1 MTTAIEQEA
10 DKIALN
16 GAHAGSRL
24 WIAIE
29 QAIEVGLPGREAR
42 GVFDAL
48 VEQITR
54 EMPDT
59 EGALFGASAFE
70 ALPGKATST
79 AERAEIDANAWRAYE
94 VFVGDAREAEAEDR
108 ADYYRDLARDERAA

>member
-70 ALPGKATST
+70 ALPASATST
-79 AERAEIDANAWRAYE
+79 ADRATIDSDAWRAYE
-94 VFVGDAREAEAEDR
+94 VFVGDAREAAAEDR
-108 ADYYRDLARDERAA
+108 ADYYRDLARDEVAA

>member
-1 MTTAIEQEA
+1 MTTAAEIEA

-29 QAIEVGLPGREAR
+29 QAMEVGLPGREAR

-48 VEQITR
+48 VEQIAK

-59 EGALFGASAFE
+59 EGALFAASAFE

-79 AERAEIDANAWRAYE
+79 VERAEIDRNAWRAYE
-94 VFVGDAREAEAEDR
+94 IYVGDAREAEAEAI
-108 ADYYRDLARDERAA
+108 ADYRRDQRRDEVAA

>member
-1 MTTAIEQEA
+1 MTTAAEIEA

-48 VEQITR
+48 VEQITK

-79 AERAEIDANAWRAYE
+79 VERKEIDANAWRAYE
-94 VFVGDAREAEAEDR
+94 VYIGDAQAAEADYR
-108 ADYYRDLARDERAA
+108 ADFYADQRRDEVAA